1 MKALSPSFLPEQ
13 YAQDKIDLLAPS
25 GTTFPEGQFWKCTKA
40 MAMKWSTQTSL
51 TKFRSVFG
59 NGSDLDSLGFSVSL
73 HSNPR
78 RTWSSSWELMKL
90 EQQISGL
97 YMVKFL
103 AKRVYKG

>member
-1 MKALSPSFLPEQ
+1 M
-13 YAQDKIDLLAPS
+13 IVNNNT

-73 HSNPR
+73 HSNPYKKAC
-78 RTWSSSWELMKL
+78 SL
-90 EQQISGL
+90 ISCS
-97 YMVKFL
+97 F
-103 AKRVYKG
+103 